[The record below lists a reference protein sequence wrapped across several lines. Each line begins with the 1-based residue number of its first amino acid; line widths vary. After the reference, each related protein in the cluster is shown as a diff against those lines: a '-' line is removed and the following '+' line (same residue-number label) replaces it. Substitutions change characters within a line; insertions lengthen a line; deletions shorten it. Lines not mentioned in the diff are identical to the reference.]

1 MTIHVTFDGQTAFRF
16 TEEEEEGEHAETDSH
31 EGDDGGVTNPVLP
44 VWNEV
49 FWAAL
54 FFFAL
59 WALMKFVLLPPLMA
73 VRAEREDKI
82 RAAKDAADSVD
93 ADLGSATADYDA
105 KISAARDE
113 ANSII
118 GQARE
123 EADNRRA
130 ELQAAA
136 DAEIA
141 DLRASAD
148 AELATARASALG
160 NMRGDVGD
168 LAVQA
173 AGQVIG
179 SDIDRSAAQSTIDRV
194 LGS

>member
-1 MTIHVTFDGQTAFRF
+1 MTIHVTLDGGIAYAF
-16 TEEEEEGEHAETDSH
+16 TEETEEEDHGTEEGHAED
-31 EGDDGGVTNPVLP
+31 EGIVNPVIP
-44 VWNEV
+44 EVNEI

-73 VRAEREDKI
+73 VRAERDDKI

-93 ADLGSATADYDA
+93 SDLGSATSEYDA
-105 KISAARDE
+105 KISAAREE

-118 GQARE
+118 AGARE
-123 EADNRRA
+123 EADARRA
-130 ELQAAA
+130 ELQGAA

-141 DLRASAD
+141 EMRAAAD

-160 NMRGDVGD
+160 DMRGDVGD
-168 LAVQA
+168 LATQA
-173 AGQVIG
+173 AGAVMG
-179 SDIDRSAAQSTIDRV
+179 SPVDRSAAQSTIDRV

>member
-1 MTIHVTFDGQTAFRF
+1 MTIPVTLDGLGFVILA
-16 TEEEEEGEHAETDSH
+16 AA
-31 EGDDGGVTNPVLP
+31 EGDDDGAIVNPVIP
-44 VWNEV
+44 EVNEI

-73 VRAEREDKI
+73 ARSEREDKI

-93 ADLGSATADYDA
+93 ADLGSATSEYDA

-113 ANSII
+113 ANGIVAT
-118 GQARE
+118 ARE
-123 EADNRRA
+123 EADARRS
-130 ELQAAA
+130 EIMGAA

-141 DLRASAD
+141 EMRASAD
-148 AELATARASALG
+148 AELAAARASALG
-160 NMRGDVGD
+160 DMRGDVGD
-168 LAVQA
+168 LATQA
-173 AGQVIG
+173 AGAVMG
-179 SDIDRSAAQSTIDRV
+179 SPVDRNAAQPIIDRV